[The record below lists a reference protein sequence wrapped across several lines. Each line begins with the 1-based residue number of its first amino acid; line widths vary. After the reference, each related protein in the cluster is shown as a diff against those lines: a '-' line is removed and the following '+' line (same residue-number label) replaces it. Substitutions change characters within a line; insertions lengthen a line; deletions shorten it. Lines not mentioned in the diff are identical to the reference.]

1 MNVQYIL
8 QLPVIDLLCLNHSSV
23 YGFFKILSMFLRG
36 GGLFIGLCLPVPS
49 LTIDCAV
56 WCTWYIFKF
65 LKIKIGIKKWYMGH
79 LEIIPIKVIFM
90 KIMRMHV

>member
-1 MNVQYIL
+1 MNVQYIF

-23 YGFFKILSMFLRG
+23 YGFFNFINVLKG
-36 GGLFIGLCLPVPS
+36 GGGYSLVCLPVPS